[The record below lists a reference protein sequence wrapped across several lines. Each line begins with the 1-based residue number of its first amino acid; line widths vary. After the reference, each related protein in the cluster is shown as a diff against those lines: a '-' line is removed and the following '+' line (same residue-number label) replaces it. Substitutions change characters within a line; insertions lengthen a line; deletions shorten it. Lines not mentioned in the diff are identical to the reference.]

1 MERAFKTEL
10 IVRFH
15 GTGCDLSRTCPSDS
29 RALRK
34 VFCQLSR
41 FCLMVILN
49 CVQMLTGFR
58 ALLCLHF
65 LPGFGTLEG
74 LPVLLGMRPA
84 VLYLFSVVEG
94 GSASFT
100 HCLGRDEDN
109 GRWL

>member
-49 CVQMLTGFR
+49 CVQILTGFTR
-58 ALLCLHF
+58 LCHVF
-65 LPGFGTLEG
+65 TFFQG
-74 LPVLLGMRPA
+74 LVPWKAFRC
-84 VLYLFSVVEG
+84 YL
-94 GSASFT
+94 A
-100 HCLGRDEDN
+100 
-109 GRWL
+109 